1 MLKIGDKITQNVP
14 AKVMGSYDVVVCGGG
29 TAGVTAALA
38 AARNGAS
45 VVLLEASPFL
55 GGMLTEGNAGLT
67 KYVLHGKDENVQTEI
82 TNKLRK
88 NPKDVQLIGGIPL
101 EFVHKLME
109 RNAAAGTAETAGC
122 YVYPD
127 KNEFKILLFEMLWE
141 AGVKIV
147 LHSQVCDVIKENN
160 RVTGVI
166 TQTKTGRRAYL
177 GKQFIDATG
186 DGDLAAF
193 AGVPF
198 VLGVGPEDS
207 VYINGQRELGTMQII
222 GDMFRIGGVDFDKY
236 ISFLKENPDYFMVQR
251 FGLNTLEETV
261 KAYELGEAI
270 ILRGCVPKRANPKGR
285 SFQVYNYPRKGI
297 MIGLGGLWDND
308 QASRNGLEVNE
319 LTEYEH
325 GMFIFNEELVKHL
338 RENVPGFENCYI
350 LDMPRTGVRETRHI
364 VGEYKLDILDILLQK
379 EFEDTIGKSC
389 HPIDIEPI
397 PKELEETGVPDE
409 WYFNIPYR
417 CMVAKDIENVLVAG
431 RPISATR
438 EASGCLRPTAACMV
452 MGEAAGTA
460 AAILCKD
467 GAVKAKDVDIQKLRT
482 TLKENGVVL

>member
-1 MLKIGDKITQNVP
+1 MLKIGDKITKKIP
-14 AKVMGSYDVVVCGGG
+14 AEVVGEYDVVVCGGG
-29 TAGVTAALA
+29 TAGVTAALS

-45 VVLLEASPFL
+45 VVLIEASPFL

-67 KYVLHGKDENVQTEI
+67 KYILHGKDADVQTEI

-88 NPKDVQLIGGIPL
+88 NPADAQLIGGIPL

-109 RNAAAGTAETAGC
+109 RKAALGTAGTAGC

-147 LHSQVCDVIKENN
+147 LHSSVCDVIKEDN

-177 GKQFIDATG
+177 GKYFIDATG
-186 DGDLAAF
+186 DADVAAIS
-193 AGVPF
+193 GVPF

-207 VYINGQRELGTMQII
+207 VYKQGKAELGEMQII

-236 ISFLKENPDYFMVQR
+236 ISFLKENPEYFMVQR

-270 ILRGCVPKRANPKGR
+270 ILRGCVPGGR
-285 SFQVYNYPRKGI
+285 TFQIYNYPRKGI
-297 MIGLGGLWDND
+297 MIGLGGLWDLD
-308 QASRNGLEVNE
+308 LRSRNGLDIDE
-319 LTEYEH
+319 LTDCEQ
-325 GMFIFNEELVKHL
+325 GMFVYNEELIRYL
-338 RENVPGFENCYI
+338 RENVPGFESCYI

-364 VGEYKLDILDILLQK
+364 MGEYKLNILDILLQK
-379 EFEDTIGKSC
+379 DFEDTIGKSC
-389 HPIDIEPI
+389 HPIDIEPM

-417 CMVAKDIENVLVAG
+417 CMVAKDVENILVAG

-438 EASGCLRPTAACMV
+438 EASGCTRPTAACMV

-460 AAILCKD
+460 AAICNKS
-467 GAVKAKDVDIQKLRT
+467 GVKAVKDVDIKALREQ
-482 TLKENGVVL
+482 LVAQGVCL